1 MQFPRHR
8 VHFHPMYIYSRTVNI
23 YTVFF
28 EIAIERRLPTFRG
41 ITNNTKVSL
50 ASLFALSNFHE
61 TKNRIFR
68 RFRFS
73 SCLED
78 RIEVLRIEYIVT
90 ISNMIQKTRSRSIIL
105 PIFLFIIYIFIN
117 YLLILIACI
126 HL

>member
-1 MQFPRHR
+1 
-8 VHFHPMYIYSRTVNI
+8 MYIYSRTVNI
-23 YTVFF
+23 YIQYFSRSPSNEGYLLF
-28 EIAIERRLPTFRG
+28 EELRTTPKFHSHHC
-41 ITNNTKVSL
+41 SL
-50 ASLFALSNFHE
+50 CPISRFHE